1 MIKKIVVY
9 TGSKKD
15 FHKFIDKSI
24 NQGEKKLAFMEL
36 IQQYNAR
43 LRPSESG
50 IRESTLRQRIS
61 VENCIVE
68 ADDYGSVLDH
78 VLANFVNIVC
88 TNHDIDTLYMHNPPK
103 RVLGSLEA
111 YASSKEGCLME
122 YKTTSY
128 RSITKVNLKK
138 IYENLNSE
146 ILGQDD
152 CKKQLI
158 SGLYKNIKSNTNKP
172 SVLLLYG
179 PSGVGK
185 TQSAKNISKTLG
197 GDLLRIQFSMMQTN
211 EAYNYVYGAEHS
223 HSSFARDL
231 QGRETNIV
239 LIDEFDKVNPGFYNA
254 FYELFD
260 DGMYVDTNYIVD
272 CRKTTFI
279 LTSNFSSEKEIKKV
293 LGAAMF
299 SRIGSFVKYEE
310 IGKDEKLEII
320 RKWYSKILEHLDT
333 EDQDYINHQNILEW
347 FEENVG
353 RYNNIRLMKSRMENA
368 IYDSLAERL
377 IHSVNKG
384 KYVQWR

>member
-1 MIKKIVVY
+1 MIEKIIIY

-15 FHKFIDKSI
+15 FHKFVDKTIS
-24 NQGEKKLAFMEL
+24 QDEEKLAFMEL

-50 IRESTLRQRIS
+50 IRESALRNRVS

-78 VLANFVNIVC
+78 VLSNFVNIVC
-88 TNHDIDTLYMHNPPK
+88 TNHDIGTLYIHNPPK

-111 YASSKEGCLME
+111 YASSVEECLIE
-122 YKTTSY
+122 YKKTSY
-128 RSITKVNLKK
+128 RSITKAKLKR
-138 IYENLNSE
+138 IYENLNNE
-146 ILGQDD
+146 ILGQDE

-158 SGLYKNIKSNTNKP
+158 SGLYKNIKSNTNRP

-179 PSGVGK
+179 SSGVGK

-197 GDLLRIQFSMMQTN
+197 GELLRIQFSMMQTN

-279 LTSNFSSEKEIKKV
+279 LTSNFSSEEEIKRI
-293 LGAAMF
+293 LGPAMF

-310 IGKDEKLEII
+310 IGNDEKLEII
-320 RKWYSKILEHLDT
+320 KKWYSTILKQLDT
-333 EDQDYINHQNILEW
+333 DDQEYIDHQSILEW
-347 FEENVG
+347 FTENVS

-377 IHSVNKG
+377 IQSENKN
-384 KYVQWR
+384 KLV